1 MTRVLKLLVVLAL
14 LIGVTGVYFTL
25 TTPTHL
31 YRFSGDF
38 KDCPS
43 RPSCVSSVATDPV
56 HAIAPLTYRGE
67 AEAVADQLEALISAD
82 PQGTVAY
89 RETGYLHSVYVSP
102 TMRYHDDLELLI
114 QPDGLIQVRSISRF
128 GYRDF
133 DVNRNR
139 VEALRQALAAA
150 AAPDP
155 ASP

>member
-1 MTRVLKLLVVLAL
+1 MTRLLKVLVVAVL
-14 LIGVTGVYFTL
+14 LIAVTGVYFTL
-25 TTPTHL
+25 STPTHL
-31 YRFSGDF
+31 FRFSGSF
-38 KDCPS
+38 NDCPP
-43 RPSCVSSVATDPV
+43 RPSCVSSAATDPV
-56 HAIAPLTYRGE
+56 HAIAPLSYRGE
-67 AEAVADQLEALISAD
+67 PQTVADRLEQLINAH
-82 PQGTVAY
+82 PQGEVVY
-89 RETGYLHSVYVSP
+89 REPDYLHAVYVSP

-114 QPDGLIQVRSISRF
+114 QPDGVIQVRSISRF